1 MLAKVITLK
10 HSAASKGFGPVLNYI
25 MRAGAENRLPEGQQ
39 LEGGEINVSPDELY
53 FSLAEN
59 NVAYADDMACVLD
72 WTAENCRRKG
82 RFNGNSVYHVALNWQ
97 EGEHPTPEQ
106 ARHACDHVMKAL
118 GYEEHQAAWSIHRDT
133 DNDHVHLVI
142 NRVHPTRFIAIT
154 PPFKKDYVIL
164 DRCMRELEIEFGHG
178 RANGPYI
185 TLDTDNGPQIVRMS
199 RAERRKR
206 GLLKEDAQPRLTRGA
221 AAAEYRLGDDSF
233 QSWVSKNPTQDL
245 KGVLQ
250 QSGVTWQDVHHCLAR
265 HSVAI
270 QPKGSGMIVTTTLKD
285 GRVLAGKASQ
295 MGRWA
300 SKAELEK
307 KLGPFVPSNVSFPEN
322 HKYQQTIE
330 NRRKNSSEEVNPHD
344 KLEDN
349 ARLSRR
355 AAREQAR
362 RELAERFKTEQKA
375 IKIEKPLRRSEMRDR
390 HENERREL
398 LNEQRRARAQVKE
411 DAKKRGESPG
421 LALSLW
427 AYQAAMQREVLQKRQ
442 ADERKALTKALPHS
456 DVWRKWLESQAEQGD
471 EAALAALRGIR
482 YREQRN
488 KSRNRD
494 GIEGDDVDPLRILT
508 VAQLEAQLDRRRQLV
523 VYKGKDGRARFTDT
537 GPRIMMHDN
546 GVDSLEAALRIA
558 AQKYGGKVDIT
569 GSSEFRDRAARQ
581 ATRLGIQVLNED
593 LQGIVQNE
601 VAENRRRNE
610 PKQEHD
616 MRGKGF

>member
-53 FSLAEN
+53 FNLAEN

-82 RFNGNSVYHVALNWQ
+82 RFNGNPVYHVAINWQ

-142 NRVHPTRFIAIT
+142 NRVHPTRFVAIY

-233 QSWVSKNPTQDL
+233 QSWVSKDPTQDL

-250 QSGVTWQDVHHCLAR
+250 QPGVTWQDVHHCLAQ
-265 HSVAI
+265 HGVVI

-307 KLGPFVPSNVSFPEN
+307 KLGPFMPSNVPLPEN

-330 NRRKNSSEEVNPHD
+330 NRRKNSSEEVKPHG
-344 KLEDN
+344 KWEDN
-349 ARLSRR
+349 ARLNRR
-355 AAREQAR
+355 AAREHAR
-362 RELAERFKTEQKA
+362 KELAERFKTEQKA
-375 IKIEKPLRRSEMRDR
+375 IKIEKPLRRAEMRDR

-398 LNEQRRARAQVKE
+398 LNQQRRARAQVKE
-411 DAKKRGESPG
+411 DARKRGESPG

-427 AYQAAMQREVLQKRQ
+427 AYQAAMQREALQKCQ
-442 ADERKALTKALPHS
+442 ADERKALTKALPYS
-456 DVWRKWLESQAEQGD
+456 EVWRKWLESQAEQGD

-523 VYKGKDGRARFTDT
+523 VYKGKDGRIRFTDT
-537 GPRIMMHDN
+537 GPRIMMHDK
-546 GVDSLEAALRIA
+546 GADSLEAALRIA

-569 GSSEFRDRAARQ
+569 GSSEFRERATRQ
-581 ATRLGIQVLNED
+581 ATRLGIQVLNGD

-601 VAENRRRNE
+601 VVKNKSRNE
-610 PKQEHD
+610 HGRGHD
-616 MRGKGF
+616 IGS

>member
-25 MRAGAENRLPEGQQ
+25 MRAGAENRLPEGRE
-39 LEGGEINVSPDELY
+39 LEGGEINVAPDELY
-53 FSLAEN
+53 FNLAEN

-82 RFNGNSVYHVALNWQ
+82 RFNGNPVYHVAINWQ
-97 EGEHPTPEQ
+97 EGEHPIPEQ
-106 ARHACDHVMKAL
+106 ARRACDHVMKAL

-142 NRVHPTRFIAIT
+142 NRVHPTRFVAIS

-164 DRCMRELEIEFGHG
+164 DRCMRELEIEFGHS
-178 RANGPYI
+178 RSNGPYI
-185 TLDTDNGPQIVRMS
+185 TLDTDNGPQIVRMN

-206 GLLKEDAQPRLTRGA
+206 GLLKEDVQPRLTRGA

-233 QSWVSKNPTQDL
+233 QSWVSKDPTQDL

-250 QSGVTWQDVHHCLAR
+250 QPGVTWQDVHHCLAQ
-265 HSVAI
+265 HGVAI

-307 KLGPFVPSNVSFPEN
+307 KLGPFVPSNIPFPEN

-330 NRRKNSSEEVNPHD
+330 NRRKNSSEEVKPHD

-349 ARLSRR
+349 ARLNRR

-362 RELAERFKTEQKA
+362 KELAERFKTEQKA

-411 DAKKRGESPG
+411 DARKRGESPG

-427 AYQAAMQREVLQKRQ
+427 AYQAAMQREVIQKRQ
-442 ADERKALTKALPHS
+442 ADERKALTKALPYS
-456 DVWRKWLESQAEQGD
+456 EVWRKWLESQAEKGD
-471 EAALAALRGIR
+471 EPALAALRGIR

-494 GIEGDDVDPLRILT
+494 GIEGDEVDPLRILT
-508 VAQLEAQLDRRRQLV
+508 VAQLEAQLDQRRQLV

-537 GPRIMMHDN
+537 GPRIMMHDK
-546 GVDSLEAALRIA
+546 GADSLEAALRIA

-569 GSSEFRDRAARQ
+569 GSSEFRERAARQ
-581 ATRLGIQVLNED
+581 ATRLGIQVLNGD

-601 VAENRRRNE
+601 VWKIRGNNE
-610 PKQEHD
+610 
-616 MRGKGF
+616 RWNIGR

>member
-233 QSWVSKNPTQDL
+233 QSWVSKDPTQDL
-245 KGVLQ
+245 KGVLKQ
-250 QSGVTWQDVHHCLAR
+250 PGVTWQDVHHCLAQ
-265 HSVAI
+265 HDVVI
-270 QPKGSGMIVTTTLKD
+270 QPKGSGMIVTTTLRD

-307 KLGPFVPSNVSFPEN
+307 KLGPFVPSNVQFPEN

-330 NRRKNSSEEVNPHD
+330 NRRKNSSEDVNPHD

-349 ARLSRR
+349 ARLNRR

-362 RELAERFKTEQKA
+362 KELAERFKTEQKA

-411 DAKKRGESPG
+411 DARKRGESPG

-427 AYQAAMQREVLQKRQ
+427 AYQAAMQREAIQKRQ
-442 ADERKALTKALPHS
+442 ADERKALTKALPYS
-456 DVWRKWLESQAEQGD
+456 EVWRKWLESQAEKGD
-471 EAALAALRGIR
+471 EPALAALRGIR

-494 GIEGDDVDPLRILT
+494 GIEGDEVDPLRILT
-508 VAQLEAQLDRRRQLV
+508 VAQLEAQLDQRRQLV

-537 GPRIMMHDN
+537 GPRIMMHDK
-546 GVDSLEAALRIA
+546 GADSLEAALRIA

-569 GSSEFRDRAARQ
+569 GSSEFRERAARQ
-581 ATRLGIQVLNED
+581 ATRLGIQVLNGD

-601 VAENRRRNE
+601 VWKIRGNNE
-610 PKQEHD
+610 
-616 MRGKGF
+616 RWNIGR